1 MSCSPRLS
9 ELRTHARPGRDTVL
23 RLENRA
29 KRLCCQAATSSER
42 ASRGSRTVKLA
53 HRSHRGRKYPGE
65 RPTVTNTLLVTG
77 AYTWSW
83 GFEVTHP
90 APQQEALHGVNVKG
104 PGTKLVNLV
113 VDDATDDGIFIWPEA
128 TGAEVNGSIV

>member
-1 MSCSPRLS
+1 MRGPVA
-9 ELRTHARPGRDTVL
+9 T
-23 RLENRA
+23 
-29 KRLCCQAATSSER
+29 LCC
-42 ASRGSRTVKLA
+42 GWRTGRSGCAVKLRHLVSGQVAA
-53 HRSHRGRKYPGE
+53 HGRSNWRTAP
-65 RPTVTNTLLVTG
+65 TLLVTG